1 MLKEHLSFSRKF
13 KAEVYFPYVFIKFI
27 ALDTFFSIFSFSKSC
42 KLFRKGFFLSF
53 SRLLL
58 ASCCQLEALPL
69 HPLLFILNLALNLT
83 DHCQGY
89 AFLARRLPILPH
101 RQQLLGFNSEKG
113 HPAAQT
119 GHEMHFLPP
128 TCWKCCRLY
137 NFWHATNISHHKG
150 SQNFNLWPPTSATA
164 RPNDNNERWAA
175 CNMQHAA
182 HEV

>member
-1 MLKEHLSFSRKF
+1 MRYFGKVGKTLMVKCLNYISRLAENLKLKCIFLTFLLS
-13 KAEVYFPYVFIKFI
+13 I

-42 KLFRKGFFLSF
+42 KLFRKGFWFSF

-58 ASCCQLEALPL
+58 ASCCQFEALPL
-69 HPLLFILNLALNLT
+69 HPLLFILSLALNLT

-89 AFLARRLPILPH
+89 AFLARRPPILPH

-128 TCWKCCRLY
+128 TC
-137 NFWHATNISHHKG
+137 
-150 SQNFNLWPPTSATA
+150 
-164 RPNDNNERWAA
+164 
-175 CNMQHAA
+175 
-182 HEV
+182 